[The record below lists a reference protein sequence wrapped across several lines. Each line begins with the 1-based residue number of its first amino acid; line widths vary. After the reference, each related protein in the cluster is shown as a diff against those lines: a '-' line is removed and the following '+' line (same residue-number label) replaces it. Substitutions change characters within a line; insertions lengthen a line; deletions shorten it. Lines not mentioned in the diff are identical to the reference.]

1 VRKQLTQL
9 VKLTRLRTQLNEF
22 EESFNEKKKRFK
34 FDIQLAEEREE
45 LAKIDGLDEVDVKDV
60 NLDDIG
66 VGKGKLTFG

>member
-1 VRKQLTQL
+1 
-9 VKLTRLRTQLNEF
+9 LTRLRTQLNEF

>member
-1 VRKQLTQL
+1 M
-9 VKLTRLRTQLNEF
+9 TRLRTQLNEF

>member
-1 VRKQLTQL
+1 MRKQLKQL

>member
-1 VRKQLTQL
+1 MRKQLTQL